1 MFLCVMLTE
10 MTLETVSS
18 WQNMHRR
25 LFIRQTGA
33 SHKTN
38 HKTTPTIIIYTMSS
52 KSTVYSNKMAPAVIV
67 VQVPTKTHDGGRKGS
82 MKPVNNKQD
91 DPFMYYSNQETR
103 MNAMLLKDS
112 DVPAATATNNNK
124 KVVRKTRISFEI
136 HPSLLFDDIIFG
148 SDLEDQDD
156 DGYFDIIQALFDDDA
171 KRAETPR
178 Q

>member
-1 MFLCVMLTE
+1 
-10 MTLETVSS
+10 
-18 WQNMHRR
+18 
-25 LFIRQTGA
+25 
-33 SHKTN
+33 
-38 HKTTPTIIIYTMSS
+38 MSS

-103 MNAMLLKDS
+103 MNAMLFKNN